1 MEEKNEEIRLEWINF
16 LERFSA
22 NQINIEFSN
31 KETKYVTFTMENIL
45 DTNITIS
52 DSYGFLTATFDEEK
66 KKVRFLE
73 IIKII
78 YPKEED
84 EKNNI
89 EELNN
94 FKSMYPCRIFINN
107 TRMIN
112 FYDNE
117 KLTSNELILNRIL
130 VFKNIMSI
138 ILTLKIENISINL
151 FRKENN

>member
-1 MEEKNEEIRLEWINF
+1 MEDKYEEVRLEWINF

-31 KETKYVTFTMENIL
+31 KETKYVTYTMENIL

-52 DSYGFLTATFDEEK
+52 DRYGFLTATFDEEK

-78 YPKEED
+78 YPTEED
-84 EKNNI
+84 EKSNI

-94 FKSMYPCRIFINN
+94 FKSIYPCRIFISN
-107 TRMIN
+107 RGMVN

-117 KLTSNELILNRIL
+117 KLTPNELLLNRIL
-130 VFKNIMSI
+130 VFKNIMTI
-138 ILTLKIENISINL
+138 ILTLKIEKISINL